1 MHRHLCQ
8 KVLKYAAI
16 LIMTQIDLDY
26 IIKTVIKLQ
35 KYGTKLLVSGME
47 LLQQ

>member
-8 KVLKYAAI
+8 KALRYVVT
-16 LIMTQIDLDY
+16 LIMILTDLDY